1 MKYRQWMRLQLKSEM
16 KPTRGRV
23 RKILRMANRKPTL
36 RNQVMFSMGFYDE
49 LR

>member
-16 KPTRGRV
+16 KETKGRV
-23 RKILRMANRKPTL
+23 VKMLKQANRRPTL